1 MEINNKAG
9 MNADVSHAMDE
20 QLDSVSSVE
29 QFSPKGTLHTQIQVN
44 DSRSRQKNINSNLT
58 LRPRLKKNLI
68 TFRNPK
74 QL

>member
-29 QFSPKGTLHTQIQVN
+29 QFSPKGTLHAQI
-44 DSRSRQKNINSNLT
+44 
-58 LRPRLKKNLI
+58 
-68 TFRNPK
+68 
-74 QL
+74 